1 MKFFT
6 AEIVS
11 AVRSRRGQRNLRV
24 LSRFFVILVLMIV
37 VYSIVFHVL
46 MLREGQRHTWIT
58 GAYWTL
64 TVMSTLGFGDITFH
78 TDLGRGFSIL
88 VLMSGMIFLLVLLPF
103 TFIEFFYQPWIQAQA
118 VARAPRVLPE
128 STRGHVLLTNYD
140 PVTATLIRRLESFQH
155 SYSMLVPDLDE
166 ALRLHDRGINVMV
179 GELDDPEAWKRA
191 RVSEAALVATTSS
204 DARNATVASTVRATE
219 AGVPIIGTANREASI
234 DVLEMAGC
242 NQVLRLEVMLGQAFA
257 RRAIGGD
264 ALAHVIGRFDDVLIA
279 EAMTRRTPLA
289 GKTLRE
295 CKITRVVGVT
305 AVGVWERGVFEI
317 AGPDLMIHDNT
328 VLLLAGSQQAI
339 DRYNEFSVIYN
350 VSVAP
355 VVILGGGRVG
365 RATARSLEL
374 RGVDYRVVE
383 LVPDRVPDSDKCIV
397 GDAADLEVLKKA
409 GIDTAPTVIVTT
421 HDDDTNVYL
430 TVYCRR
436 LRSDIQIISRATEER
451 IVPTLHRAGADIV
464 MSYASTG
471 ASSLMNLL
479 RRSKILMVTEGLDI
493 FKVAVPPSLAG
504 KRVADSGIRERSGC
518 NIVAVST
525 AEGTKVVPSAED
537 VLLGGAELVLIGS
550 FEAEQRFMKR
560 FGSAPV
566 QKPGDSESA

>member
-6 AEIVS
+6 AEIIA
-11 AVRSRRGQRNLRV
+11 AVRSRRGRRDLRV
-24 LSRFFVILVLMIV
+24 LGRFFVVLLLMIV
-37 VYSIVFHVL
+37 VYSTLFHVL
-46 MLREGQRHTWIT
+46 MLREGQQHTWIT

-118 VARAPRVLPE
+118 TARAPRQLPE
-128 STRGHVLLTNYD
+128 TTRDHVLLTNYD
-140 PVTATLIRRLESFQH
+140 PVTATLIRRLEPFH
-155 SYSMLVPDLDE
+155 YSYVMLVPDLDE
-166 ALRLHDRGINVMV
+166 ALRLHDLGINVMV
-179 GELDDPEAWKRA
+179 GQLDDPEAWKRA
-191 RVSEAALVATTSS
+191 RVSQAALVATTST
-204 DARNATVASTVRATE
+204 DARNTTVASTVRAAD

-234 DVLEMAGC
+234 DILEMAGC
-242 NQVLRLEVMLGQAFA
+242 DQVLRLEVMLGQTFA
-257 RRAIGGD
+257 RRANGGD
-264 ALAHVIGRFDDVLIA
+264 ALAHLIGKFDDVLIA
-279 EAMTRRTPLA
+279 EAMTRRTPLV

-295 CKITRVVGVT
+295 CKIMRHVGVTVVGV
-305 AVGVWERGVFEI
+305 WKRGLFEV
-317 AGPDLMIHDNT
+317 AGPDLMLDDDT
-328 VLLLAGSQQAI
+328 VMLLAGSQQAI
-339 DRYNEFSVIYN
+339 DGYNEFAIIYN
-350 VSVAP
+350 VSLAP

-365 RATARSLEL
+365 RATATYLEQ
-374 RGVDYRVVE
+374 RGIDYRVVE
-383 LVPDRVPDSDKCIV
+383 LVPGRVPDDERCIV

-409 GIDTAPTVIVTT
+409 GIDEAPAVIVTT

-479 RRSKILMVTEGLDI
+479 RRSKILMITEGLDI
-493 FKVAVPPSLAG
+493 FKVEVPPSMAG
-504 KRVADSGIRERSGC
+504 KRVVESGIREGSGC
-518 NIVAVST
+518 NIVAIT
-525 AEGTKVVPSAED
+525 TREGRKVVPSADDMLHE
-537 VLLGGAELVLIGS
+537 GAELVLIGS
-550 FEAEQRFMKR
+550 LEAEERFMKM
-560 FGSAPV
+560 FGAELEQV
-566 QKPGDSESA
+566 